1 MSYLLDKKIQ
11 RKKFFGIIFVV
22 IFLVILIYFRS
33 GIFYG
38 LSHASHIAFRPV
50 LVLGNNI
57 SNKFVNIKSYFISKN
72 SLYLQ
77 NQNLQS
83 KITEDEIK
91 MLNYNSILA
100 ENINLKWIL
109 GRKGE
114 KTVMTLAAI
123 LSKPN
128 QSLYNTLVIDA
139 GINKDIKVGNIV
151 FASGNVPIGRIAETY
166 LNSSKIVLFS
176 NAGEKTQV
184 VISSRPARPP
194 NSSGAGGPARP
205 HDSSASL
212 PSERGWQ
219 GAGGDVFSEITGQGG
234 GNFEMIM
241 PQDFTLVKGDQ
252 VVLPGIVPY
261 VLGIVET
268 IISDPRDPFVKVLLV
283 SPVNIQELKF
293 VEVEQ

>member
-22 IFLVILIYFRS
+22 IFLVILIYFGS

-38 LSHASHIAFRPV
+38 LSYVSHIVFRPV

-57 SNKFVNIKSYFISKN
+57 SDKFVNIKSYFISKN

-91 MLNYNSILA
+91 MSNYNSILA
-100 ENINLKWIL
+100 ENINLKEIL
-109 GRKGE
+109 GRLSPARAGGAQTGKGE
-114 KTVMTLAAI
+114 KTIMTNITLSAI

-128 QSLYNTLVIDA
+128 QSFYNTLVIDA

-151 FASGNVPIGRIAETY
+151 FALGNVPIGRIAETY
-166 LNSSKIVLFS
+166 LNSSKVVLFS
-176 NAGEKTQV
+176 NAGEKTQA
-184 VISSRPARPP
+184 VIS
-194 NSSGAGGPARP
+194 GK
-205 HDSSASL
+205 
-212 PSERGWQ
+212 
-219 GAGGDVFSEITGQGG
+219 DVFLEITGRGG

-268 IISDPRDPFVKVLLV
+268 IISDPRDPFVKALLV

-293 VEVEQ
+293 VEVAR

>member
-1 MSYLLDKKIQ
+1 MSYLLDKKIR
-11 RKKFFGIIFVV
+11 RKKFFGIIFIV

-38 LSHASHIAFRPV
+38 LSYASHIIFRPV

-57 SNKFVNIKSYFISKN
+57 GDKFVNIKSYFISKN

-91 MLNYNSILA
+91 MSNYNSILA
-100 ENINLKWIL
+100 ENINLKEIL
-109 GRKGE
+109 GRLPAQAGKGE
-114 KTVMTLAAI
+114 KTVMTNITLSAI
-123 LSKPN
+123 LAKPN
-128 QSLYNTLVIDA
+128 QSLYNTLVIDI

-151 FASGNVPIGRIAETY
+151 FALGNVPIGRIAETY
-166 LNSSKIVLFS
+166 LNSSKVVLFS
-176 NAGEKTQV
+176 NAGEKTQA
-184 VISSRPARPP
+184 VISGR
-194 NSSGAGGPARP
+194 NIF
-205 HDSSASL
+205 L
-212 PSERGWQ
+212 
-219 GAGGDVFSEITGQGG
+219 EITGRGG

-268 IISDPRDPFVKVLLV
+268 IISDPRDPFVKALLV

-293 VEVEQ
+293 VQVEQ

>member
-1 MSYLLDKKIQ
+1 M
-11 RKKFFGIIFVV
+11 
-22 IFLVILIYFRS
+22 
-33 GIFYG
+33 
-38 LSHASHIAFRPV
+38 SHIIFRPV
-50 LVLGNNI
+50 LVLGNNFGD
-57 SNKFVNIKSYFISKN
+57 KFVNIKSYFISKN

-83 KITEDEIK
+83 KVTEDETR
-91 MLNYNSILA
+91 MSNYNSILA
-100 ENINLKWIL
+100 ENINLKEIL

-114 KTVMTLAAI
+114 KTVMILAAI

-128 QSLYNTLVIDA
+128 QSLYNTLVIDT

-151 FASGNVPIGRIAETY
+151 FALGNVPIGRIAETY
-166 LNSSKIVLFS
+166 LNSSKVVLFS
-176 NAGEKTQV
+176 NAGEKTQI
-184 VISSRPARPP
+184 VIS
-194 NSSGAGGPARP
+194 GKDIFLEVTG
-205 HDSSASL
+205 
-212 PSERGWQ
+212 RG
-219 GAGGDVFSEITGQGG
+219 E

-268 IISDPRDPFVKVLLV
+268 VIFDLRDPFVKALLV

-293 VEVEQ
+293 VEVELQK